1 MIEVRW
7 QPSDIAA
14 FETNPTVPGLRITPT
29 SSSLVLP
36 ASSLSISPSQPTSSS
51 GTSSSGSPATS
62 TTDAAT
68 DGLSVGAKAAIGVVI
83 PLVVIGLIVGVYTY
97 FRRRRGTKV
106 ITPELDSERRDG
118 DETAIT
124 SQPVTTSI
132 FAREIFKKRADSNG
146 HSGNSGSAG
155 ILPVEIDSVPIVDP
169 GYGQATNALAPP
181 ESSVTYPQAETTI
194 ASNSAPYDF
203 PSPVSHVSPTLE
215 SPMSL
220 VRPSSNLS
228 EDEEI
233 HQLRARQQIVRDQ
246 KDRLQKLMALE
257 EEEQSIQQKIR
268 DRESQTPR

>member
-1 MIEVRW
+1 MV
-7 QPSDIAA
+7 A
-14 FETNPTVPGLRITPT
+14 
-29 SSSLVLP
+29 
-36 ASSLSISPSQPTSSS
+36 
-51 GTSSSGSPATS
+51 
-62 TTDAAT
+62 
-68 DGLSVGAKAAIGVVI
+68 
-83 PLVVIGLIVGVYTY
+83 
-97 FRRRRGTKV
+97 
-106 ITPELDSERRDG
+106 PELDSERRDG
-118 DETAIT
+118 HETAVT
-124 SQPVTTSI
+124 SQPATTSI

-146 HSGNSGSAG
+146 HSGNVGGSAG

-268 DRESQTPR
+268 DRESQTPK